1 MIRVLIE
8 FELQIILYEI
18 IIYIDIYI
26 LGTVLFTC
34 MGGRKFYSIQVI
46 NVFFST
52 HSMIR

>member
-18 IIYIDIYI
+18 IIYI

-34 MGGRKFYSIQVI
+34 MGGRKFYSIV
-46 NVFFST
+46 NAPLEYK
-52 HSMIR
+52 